1 MRSVSVFPFTN
12 PSGQKVW
19 KADIL
24 IGTKP
29 NGSPRFKRV
38 TGATKKE
45 AQEIGHKVLSQA
57 QQGVLAPEGRERF
70 DSFAMRWLTQVK
82 APTVRESTL
91 SDYHYKLQHFIFPT
105 FGHRPLNAICTGD
118 ISGWLTQLKNE
129 GKSNHSINS
138 IRQVLDAVMRDAV
151 KNGYL
156 IKNPVSNTA
165 KFRINRRNTV
175 LVQEPWTRD
184 EAQQVLAAII
194 DRPIEL
200 FVTLALYLGLRKSE
214 ILGLKWSDFDLDAGV
229 LSIRRSVREI
239 TRYDVEGKR
248 CTVMVEDDPK
258 TATSRRTLVITRPV
272 AEALMRHKARTGNEV
287 PLTTDSWVFASRNGT
302 VQRPGTLANQLNKL
316 LDEKGIRRIRIH
328 DMRHTALVLALE
340 SGTPIEAVSQGAG
353 HSRLDTTKSIYAP
366 YVQTLSDKFSHDL
379 SGYLNV
385 DRIDDQLRQLIDRE
399 HTRQTSVDHWGWGKK

>member
-1 MRSVSVFPFTN
+1 MRSVTVFPFTN
-12 PSGQKVW
+12 PSGQRVW
-19 KADIL
+19 KADVL

-38 TGATKKE
+38 TGVTKKE
-45 AQEIGHKVLSQA
+45 ALERGHTVRNEA

-70 DSFAMRWLTQVK
+70 DSFAKRWLTQVK

-91 SDYHYKLQHFIFPT
+91 SDYHYKLEHFIFPT
-105 FGHRPLNAICTGD
+105 FGHRPLNSIRTAD
-118 ISGWLTQLKNE
+118 ISGWLAQLKDE
-129 GKSNHSINS
+129 GKSNHSINA

-156 IKNPVSNTA
+156 IKNPVTNSA

-184 EAQQVLAAII
+184 EAQQVLDAII
-194 DRPIEL
+194 DTPVEL

-214 ILGLKWSDFDLDAGV
+214 ILGLKWSDLDMEAGV
-229 LSIRRSVREI
+229 FTIRRSVREI
-239 TRYDVEGKR
+239 TRYDAGGR
-248 CTVMVEDDPK
+248 RTTVMVEDDPK

-272 AEALMRHKARTGNEV
+272 AEALMRHKARRGSST

-302 VQRPGTLANQLNKL
+302 VQRPGTVANQLNKL
-316 LDEKGIRRIRIH
+316 LDVNGIRRIRIH

-353 HSRLDTTKSIYAP
+353 HSRLDTTKAIYAP
-366 YVQTLSDKFSHDL
+366 YVQTLSDKFSNDL
-379 SGYLNV
+379 SDYLNV
-385 DRIDDQLRQLIDRE
+385 DRIDDQLRQLIDSE
-399 HTRQTSVDHWGWGKK
+399 HTPQTPVNNWGWGKK